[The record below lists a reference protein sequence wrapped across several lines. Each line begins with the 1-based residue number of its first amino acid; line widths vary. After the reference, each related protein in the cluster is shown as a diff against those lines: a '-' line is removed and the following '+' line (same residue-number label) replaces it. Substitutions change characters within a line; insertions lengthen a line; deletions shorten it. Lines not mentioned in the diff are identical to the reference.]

1 MELTREALE
10 TAQEANPRLLSTIR
24 AVHNSVRPVVGVSRS
39 LFHTVF
45 QVTQVNPFANMDG
58 NLSDAGFTFPKDEL
72 LVGDDDDDDDDDE
85 DDEVPDDA
93 GSCCSF
99 GGC

>member
-39 LFHTVF
+39 LFHTVL

-58 NLSDAGFTFPKDEL
+58 NLSDTGFTFPKDEL
-72 LVGDDDDDDDDDE
+72 LAEDDDDDDDDDE
-85 DDEVPDDA
+85 VPDDV
-93 GSCCSF
+93 GSCGSF

>member
-58 NLSDAGFTFPKDEL
+58 NLSDTGFTFPKDEL
-72 LVGDDDDDDDDDE
+72 LAEDDDDDDDDDE
-85 DDEVPDDA
+85 VPDDV
-93 GSCCSF
+93 GSCGSF

>member
-1 MELTREALE
+1 MELTRELLE

-58 NLSDAGFTFPKDEL
+58 HLSDAGFTFSKDEL
-72 LVGDDDDDDDDDE
+72 LVEDDDDDDDDDE
-85 DDEVPDDA
+85 VPDDV
-93 GSCCSF
+93 GSCGSF